1 MVMSG
6 EDLLNFLPMVMSG
19 EELLNF
25 LSIVMSGVSD
35 KEEDELKDEDERT
48 FSRKLAEVI

>member
-35 KEEDELKDEDERT
+35 KEEDELKDERT